1 MTVEFGI
8 IGTSIWQQNM
18 KLLEHLTVDRTERV
32 EVLRSLKRAL
42 GLSELV
48 YLATCNRVE
57 FIYVSTGEYAG
68 SKLLHKLIDYFFRDT
83 KGLGFFPNDF
93 YQYSGREAVA
103 HLFRTTASLES
114 LVVGENQIAGQYKDA
129 YLDALDTGLAGTTL
143 KDISEET
150 LLVAKKVKRET
161 EIGAGAVSMASLA
174 VDELAAHLDP
184 AVEPVIALIG
194 TGPMTLKL
202 AHYIQDHKLG
212 KLLFVNRTADKA
224 ETLAQQFDGNAIA
237 LSDFFEKC
245 VPVDAILSATAATEP
260 IFDAEFI
267 ERLPIR
273 SKPVL
278 CVDLAIPRDF
288 GAAFDESPKVK
299 LVDIPYLRSKCQ
311 GNLRQK
317 FIETSKANEIVR
329 EAVNQ
334 YFSDRM
340 EVSLKPIFH
349 DSYQESMR
357 LAKNALDDLFAK
369 KVTGLS
375 EEEKEA
381 VYRLVTKLV
390 ANSAFQPVKVLSN
403 KLVEMGSDLEITEN
417 KNIHK
422 EAV

>member
-1 MTVEFGI
+1 MEFGI

-18 KLLEHLTVDRTERV
+18 KLLEHLTVERTARV
-32 EVLRSLKRAL
+32 EALHSLKSAL

-57 FIYVSTGEYAG
+57 FVYVSTGKYAG
-68 SKLLHKLIDYFFRDT
+68 SKLLHRLIDYFFRDT

-93 YQYSGREAVA
+93 YHYTGREAVA

-129 YLDALDTGLAGTTL
+129 YMDALATGLAGASL
-143 KDISEET
+143 KDISEEA

-161 EIGAGAVSMASLA
+161 EIGSGAVSMASLA
-174 VDELAAHLDP
+174 ADEMAAYLSG
-184 AVEPVIALIG
+184 AQEPTIALVG
-194 TGPMTLKL
+194 AGPMTLKI
-202 AHYIQDHKLG
+202 ANYVADNKIG
-212 KLLFVNRTADKA
+212 KLLFVNRTAEKA
-224 ETLAQQFDGNAIA
+224 EALAQQFGGNAMS
-237 LSDFFEKC
+237 LYDFIDSP
-245 VPVDAILSATAATEP
+245 VPVETILSATAASEP
-260 IFDAEFI
+260 IFDKNFLDRMIAGT
-267 ERLPIR
+267 
-273 SKPVL
+273 KPVL
-278 CVDLAIPRDF
+278 CIDLAIPRDF
-288 GAAFDESPKVK
+288 SADFNDDARVK
-299 LVDIPYLRSKCQ
+299 LVDIPYLRSKCN

-317 FIETSKANEIVR
+317 FVETSKANEIVR

-334 YFSDRM
+334 YLSDRM

-369 KVTGLS
+369 RVTGLT

-381 VYRLVTKLV
+381 VYKLVSKLV
-390 ANSAFQPVKVLSN
+390 ANSAFQPVKILSN
-403 KLVEMGSDLEITEN
+403 KLVEMGSELEIAEI
-417 KNIHK
+417 KNIRK

>member
-1 MTVEFGI
+1 MEFGI

-18 KLLEHLTVDRTERV
+18 KLLEHLTVERTARV
-32 EVLRSLKRAL
+32 EALRSLKSAL

-57 FIYVSTGEYAG
+57 FVYVSTGKYAG

-93 YQYSGREAVA
+93 YHYTGREAVA

-129 YLDALDTGLAGTTL
+129 YMEALATGLAGASL
-143 KDISEET
+143 KDISEEA

-161 EIGAGAVSMASLA
+161 EIGSGAVSMASLA
-174 VDELAAHLDP
+174 ADEMAAYLNGTK
-184 AVEPVIALIG
+184 EPTIALVG
-194 TGPMTLKL
+194 AGPMTLKI
-202 AHYIQDHKLG
+202 ANYVADNKIG
-212 KLLFVNRTADKA
+212 KLLFVNRTAGRA
-224 ETLAQQFDGNAIA
+224 ETLAQQFGGNA
-237 LSDFFEKC
+237 LSLYDFIDSP
-245 VPVDAILSATAATEP
+245 VPVEAIMSATAATEA
-260 IFDAEFI
+260 IFDKNFLG
-267 ERLPIR
+267 RLTAR
-273 SKPVL
+273 TKPVL

-288 GAAFDESPKVK
+288 SADFNDDPKVK
-299 LVDIPYLRSKCQ
+299 LVDIPYLRSKCN

-317 FIETSKANEIVR
+317 FVETSKANEIVR

-334 YFSDRM
+334 YLSDRM

-381 VYRLVTKLV
+381 VYKLVTKLV
-390 ANSAFQPVKVLSN
+390 ANSAFQPVKILSN
-403 KLVEMGSDLEITEN
+403 KLVEMGSELEIAEI
-417 KNIHK
+417 KNIRK